1 MGDYINLGILIVAVV
16 AAIISYKEL
25 CSHKNKEDNKLL
37 SQLNKRYID
46 NKDIQTVVRYL
57 REIEPSDTE
66 PDAYQIEI
74 FLRFFEELGS
84 YLKTNSLKAE
94 DVNVF
99 FGYYFNRYETEERGK
114 ILKARIKNEDTEKH
128 LPYLAEYRKQMNIN
142 NLNKSK

>member
-16 AAIISYKEL
+16 AAIISYKEY
-25 CSHKNKEDNKLL
+25 CSHKRKEDNKLL
-37 SQLNKRYID
+37 SQLNKRYIN
-46 NKDIQTVVRYL
+46 NKDIQIVVRYL
-57 REIEPSDTE
+57 RESEPSDTE

-74 FLRFFEELGS
+74 FLRFFEELGL

-99 FGYYFNRYETEERGK
+99 FGYYFNRYEITERGK
-114 ILKARIKNEDTEKH
+114 ILKAKIKQQDTEKY

-142 NLNKSK
+142 KLK

>member
-16 AAIISYKEL
+16 AAIISYKEY
-25 CSHKNKEDNKLL
+25 CSHKRKEDNKLL
-37 SQLNKRYID
+37 SQLNKRYI
-46 NKDIQTVVRYL
+46 NNGDIQTVVRYL

-74 FLRFFEELGS
+74 FLRFFEELGL

-99 FGYYFNRYETEERGK
+99 FGYYFNRYEITERGK
-114 ILKARIKNEDTEKH
+114 ILKAKIKQQDTEKY

-142 NLNKSK
+142 KLK